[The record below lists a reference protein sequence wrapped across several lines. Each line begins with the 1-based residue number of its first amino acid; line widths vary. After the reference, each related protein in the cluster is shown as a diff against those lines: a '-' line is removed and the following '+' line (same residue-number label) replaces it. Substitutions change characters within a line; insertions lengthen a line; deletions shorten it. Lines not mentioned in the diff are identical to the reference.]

1 MCRRLDSAEPEMSF
15 LWLRRSVLFD
25 LEAINP
31 ELREIA
37 MQYTNLVAY
46 TDRIRSTFF
55 EVELKW
61 EETS

>member
-1 MCRRLDSAEPEMSF
+1 MSF